1 MSGFTTFIDRVAS
14 SAVAAFES
22 AGGAA
27 FSVTGGL
34 SRAVWI
40 IAGGYL
46 DAARTILW
54 TSLLAIRWTFQGAMR
69 IVGVA
74 GLLFVAY
81 IAIRDAV
88 GMLPGYTARVMLT
101 VPERP
106 IDLTRL
112 AEEALFRNLWIASA
126 TAFVMVSLAIAL
138 RARSFAVS
146 NESHPFRFWL
156 LTGAALLASAVTA
169 IKQAPPYEFTLF
181 FTHARMS
188 GEEPWSAISVRALPR
203 AAYLLAAVPI
213 ACFAFACGSLAELAQ
228 RPDKQGQHERLEH
241 LRSLN
246 GLLRLGSALLVL
258 GTLMTYSIWSW
269 AVATFDW
276 SIGAD
281 ADAAATI
288 PRTSAVVGA
297 LLWSVLLAV
306 LYIPTYNAVTR
317 LQRIDADRDNKAAPP
332 SAVGSWR
339 AILAIIAPI
348 LASLGAP
355 LAEAITKAIGN

>member
-1 MSGFTTFIDRVAS
+1 MSGLTGFIEWACSV
-14 SAVAAFES
+14 AVAAFE
-22 AGGAA
+22 AVGGTALELTTGLCRAA
-27 FSVTGGL
+27 WF
-34 SRAVWI
+34 

-46 DAARTILW
+46 GAVHTLLRAVG
-54 TSLLAIRWTFQGAMR
+54 LAIRWTFQGAMR
-69 IVGVA
+69 IVGIA

-81 IAIRDAV
+81 IGIRDAV
-88 GMLPGYTARVMLT
+88 GMLPGYTAQVLLT

-112 AEEALFRNLWIASA
+112 AEEALFRNLWIAS
-126 TAFVMVSLAIAL
+126 TTSFVMVSLAIAL
-138 RARSFAVS
+138 RARSFATR

-156 LTGAALLASAVTA
+156 LTGAVLLASAVAAVT
-169 IKQAPPYEFTLF
+169 QAPPYDFTLF
-181 FTHARMS
+181 FTYARMS

-213 ACFAFACGSLAELAQ
+213 ACFAYACGSLAELAQ
-228 RPDKQGQHERLEH
+228 RSDHQGQHERLEH

-258 GTLMTYSIWSW
+258 GRLMTYSIWTW

-276 SIGAD
+276 SRGSD
-281 ADAAATI
+281 AAAAATI
-288 PRTSAVVGA
+288 APTSAVVGA

-306 LYIPTYNAVTR
+306 LYIPTYNAVTKQ
-317 LQRIDADRDNKAAPP
+317 QRIDADRDNKAPPP

-339 AILAIIAPI
+339 TMLAIIAPI

-355 LAEAITKAIGN
+355 LAETIAKAISN